1 MDEDITALLRR
12 HHDGDREAFDRLMP
26 IVYQQLREVA
36 RRQLRRV
43 KPGQTLDTSGLVRET
58 YLQLVEETG
67 VDWQNRGH
75 FLAICARTMRR
86 ILVDSARRRQSL
98 KRNGGVAAVTLDI
111 DSIGDLDQHE
121 LVLVVDQAMAQLGEF
136 NERLVRIVECR
147 FFAGMTEEETARAL
161 CISLRAVQRD
171 WLRARVWLQKA
182 LA

>member
-1 MDEDITALLRR
+1 MVEDITGLLHS

-26 IVYQQLREVA
+26 IVYGQLRDVA

-43 KPGQTLDTSGLVRET
+43 KPGQTMDTSGLVRET

-67 VDWQNRGH
+67 VDWRNREH
-75 FLAICARTMRR
+75 FLAICALTMRR
-86 ILVDSARRRQSL
+86 VLVDAARRRHSL
-98 KRNGGVAAVTLDI
+98 KRNGGVASVTLDV
-111 DSIGDLDQHE
+111 DSMGDFDQYE
-121 LVLVVDQAMAQLGEF
+121 LVLAVDQALAQLGEF
-136 NERLVRIVECR
+136 NPRLVRIVECR